1 MANALDGKVA
11 IVTGGSRGIGKSI
24 AATLARAGA
33 QVMITS
39 RNRESCEEAAREIG
53 ANAHVE
59 HGHVGRPEDAER
71 VIGAT
76 LSRLGRIDVLVNNA
90 ATNPYA
96 GPTINVDVGRWNKTI
111 DTNLTAPL
119 VWTQLAWNGWMKEH
133 GGSIINIS
141 SVGGLATNAIL
152 GVYDVTKAALIHLSK
167 QLAAELAPKA
177 RVNVIAP
184 GLVKTDF
191 AHLLWADGR
200 GEEVAKA
207 YPLKRLGEPEDI
219 AEAALFLADDQ
230 RSGWITGNTIVVDGG
245 GLVAFTKVG

>member
-1 MANALDGKVA
+1 MSSALAGKVA
-11 IVTGGSRGIGKSI
+11 IVTGGSRGIGKGI
-24 AATLARAGA
+24 AAALAREGC

-39 RNRESCEEAAREIG
+39 RNRESCEAAAAEIG
-53 ANAHVE
+53 SNAHVE
-59 HGHVGRPEDAER
+59 HGHVGRQEDAER
-71 VIGAT
+71 VVGAT
-76 LSRLGRIDVLVNNA
+76 LARLGRIDVLVNNA

-96 GPTINVDVGRWNKTI
+96 GPTIDVDVGRWTKTI

-119 VWTQLAWNGWMKEH
+119 VWTQLAWNRWMKAN

-141 SVGGLATNAIL
+141 SVGGLATNPIL

-167 QLAAELAPKA
+167 QLAAELAPKV

-191 AHLLWADGR
+191 AQLLWAEGR
-200 GEEVAKA
+200 GEQVAQA

-219 AEAALFLADDQ
+219 AEAALFLADDA

-245 GLVAFTKVG
+245 GLIAFTR

>member
-1 MANALDGKVA
+1 MNGALEGKVA
-11 IVTGGSRGIGKSI
+11 IVTGGSRGIGKGI
-24 AATLARAGA
+24 AAALARAGA
-33 QVMITS
+33 KVMITS
-39 RNRESCEEAAREIG
+39 RNLESCEAAAREIG

-59 HGHVGRPEDAER
+59 QGHVGRPEDAQR
-71 VIGAT
+71 VVARTIE
-76 LSRLGRIDVLVNNA
+76 RLGRLDILVNNA

-96 GPTINVDVGRWNKTI
+96 GPTIDVDVGRWNKTI

-119 VWTQLAWNGWMKEH
+119 VWTQLAWSAWMKEH

-167 QLAAELAPKA
+167 QLAAELAPKV

-184 GLVKTDF
+184 GLIKTDF
-191 AHLLWADGR
+191 AQLLWAEGR
-200 GEEVAKA
+200 GEQVAKA
-207 YPLKRLGEPEDI
+207 YPLRRLGEPEDI
-219 AEAALFLADDQ
+219 AEAALFLADDA